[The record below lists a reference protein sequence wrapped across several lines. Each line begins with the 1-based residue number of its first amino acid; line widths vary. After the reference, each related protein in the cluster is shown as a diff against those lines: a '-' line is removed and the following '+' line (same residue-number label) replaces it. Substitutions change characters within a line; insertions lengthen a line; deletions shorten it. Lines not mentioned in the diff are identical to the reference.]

1 MGDGET
7 GHGTSLQNITLST
20 IKKNET
26 IEQIYHG
33 HNIPIKSWFIINH
46 TILNKQTIKQLYIT
60 LYPDYHKIRISEQGV
75 VKWGGGRTCLLRGRD
90 QPKAVLPNMFWNV
103 GVD

>member
-33 HNIPIKSWFIINH
+33 HKIPIKSWFIINH

-75 VKWGGGRTCLLRGRD
+75 VKWGGRTCLLIGRD